1 MKVGKWRNRAV
12 RPIPAEW
19 RSSCVR
25 QVCKNGVAFSG
36 DVGVSF
42 NLKAGL
48 IGGVCNQAGT

>member
-1 MKVGKWRNRAV
+1 MALLAV

-36 DVGVSF
+36 DIGVSF

-48 IGGVCNQAGT
+48 VGVVCNQAGT